1 MRVRRNPFARVSTL
15 FAVLLAAAVLPG
27 VALAHH
33 TPAILYNGATA
44 ATTPTINGVIGAGEW
59 TDTPSYEATF
69 EGLPGTV
76 RFKHD
81 AEFLYVAMTVT
92 DDSGGS
98 KEMGVF
104 FDDDHDGIKDPGEDV
119 MLGFAS
125 PFSFG
130 ADYYYSS
137 AGSSGATHYSDT
149 GTDGTNPP
157 GGGTDDIVGAGEVVG
172 PNVTFE
178 LRHPL
183 CSEDTVHDF
192 CLDPGDTVGL
202 DLMYVIDG
210 TGFMFPGADAFVP
223 ADWADLTISDAPG
236 PAGRIVFESN
246 RDGQLEIYR
255 MDADGSAPTRLTD
268 NEATDNL
275 PSISPDGT
283 KVAFTSNREGSE
295 DIYVMDINGGG
306 VTRLTSDAGIELQPA
321 WSPDGTKI
329 AYHGSSI
336 EQFDIFVVDATGGTP
351 VNVTNTP
358 ADEASASWS
367 PDGTQLAFMSD
378 RDGNDEIYRQD
389 ADGSGPRRG

>member
-1 MRVRRNPFARVSTL
+1 MGVRRNPFARVSTL
-15 FAVLLAAAVLPG
+15 FAAAFAAAVVPG

-33 TPAILYNGATA
+33 TPAILYDGATA
-44 ATTPTINGVIGAGEW
+44 ATTPTIDGVIGAGEW

-76 RFKHD
+76 RLKHD
-81 AEFLYVAMTVT
+81 TEFLYAALTVT
-92 DDSGGS
+92 DDSIGS
-98 KEMGVF
+98 NSMGIF

-130 ADYYYSS
+130 ADYYFSS
-137 AGSSGATHYSDT
+137 AGSSGATHYSDA
-149 GTDGTNPP
+149 GSGGTNPP
-157 GGGTDDIVGAGEVVG
+157 GGGSDDIVGAGEVVG
-172 PNVTFE
+172 SEVTFE

-183 CSEDTVHDF
+183 CSEDAVHDV

-210 TGFMFPGADAFVP
+210 TGFMYPGADAFVP

-236 PAGRIVFESN
+236 PTGRIVFESN

-275 PSISPDGT
+275 P
-283 KVAFTSNREGSE
+283 
-295 DIYVMDINGGG
+295 
-306 VTRLTSDAGIELQPA
+306 
-321 WSPDGTKI
+321 
-329 AYHGSSI
+329 
-336 EQFDIFVVDATGGTP
+336 
-351 VNVTNTP
+351 
-358 ADEASASWS
+358 
-367 PDGTQLAFMSD
+367 
-378 RDGNDEIYRQD
+378 
-389 ADGSGPRRG
+389 